1 MRWTQ
6 RIGQVAKSPP
16 DQTKRPVGTYDVTP
30 TEGGVH
36 VGGSDRVAVPES
48 LQDELKARARE
59 GHTDEPVTLTTAIQ
73 YQHDLDTRATSFALD
88 NPEDTAPERHRP
100 SPAELAAASCALASW
115 TFNAYP

>member
-36 VGGSDRVAVPES
+36 VGGSDRVAVLNRS
-48 LQDELKARARE
+48 R
-59 GHTDEPVTLTTAIQ
+59 TTQ
-73 YQHDLDTRATSFALD
+73 GPRS
-88 NPEDTAPERHRP
+88 
-100 SPAELAAASCALASW
+100 
-115 TFNAYP
+115 